1 MNKKH
6 VIVRL
11 MPGIIE
17 SFLERRPL
25 LRAVLGAKRQVKR
38 LEPSRPLPEGVV
50 SLRGRR

>member
-1 MNKKH
+1 
-6 VIVRL
+6 

-38 LEPSRPLPEGVV
+38 LEPSRPLPKEII
-50 SLRGRR
+50 SLRRRS